1 MGFDPLLK
9 KCKKK
14 EFSSY
19 MSRPLRI
26 EFPGA
31 TYHVE
36 SKGGPEAEV
45 FRDEDDKK
53 SFLDVLT
60 NVVARFGWLVHSYS
74 IMRSSYRIVLEVPK
88 GNLSR
93 GMRQLNGVY
102 TQIYNKKH
110 GLSGPVFQGR
120 FKSILFEKK
129 LFLLPLCK
137 HVVSRDSDGQVF
149 KYEKYKWSSYRA
161 SAGEKS
167 PPEFLYLA
175 DVLAFFGK
183 EKSGSHRGYVE
194 YVSESLGSETPFS
207 KIKNQVLLGSPR
219 FLNEMQPIL
228 QGQRLEKKGPKRA
241 TRRKS
246 LGALFKKIETKSRL
260 ERNELINRAHLEFGY
275 TLMEIGNQLGLHYTT
290 VSKVINK

>member
-1 MGFDPLLK
+1 
-9 KCKKK
+9 
-14 EFSSY
+14 

-36 SKGGPEAEV
+36 SKAGSGNEV

-53 SFLDVLT
+53 SFLNVLA

-74 IMRSSYRIVLEVPK
+74 VMNGSYRIILEVPK

-110 GLSGPVFQGR
+110 DLSGPVFQGR

-129 LFLLPLCK
+129 SFLLPLCK
-137 HVVSRDSDGQVF
+137 HVVSRDSDGQNF
-149 KYEKYKWSSYRA
+149 KYEGYKWSSYRA
-161 SAGEKS
+161 TAGEKT
-167 PPEFLYLA
+167 PPEFLHLA

-183 EKSGSHRGYVE
+183 EKTQSHKKYIK
-194 YVSESLGSETPFS
+194 YVSESLGGESPLA

-228 QGQRLEKKGPKRA
+228 QGQRLEKKSPKRA

-246 LGALFKKIETKSRL
+246 LRALFKKVETKSRH
-260 ERNELINRAHLEFGY
+260 ERNQLINRAHLEYGY
-275 TLMEIGNQLGLHYTT
+275 TLMEIGDQLGLHYTT

>member
-1 MGFDPLLK
+1 
-9 KCKKK
+9 
-14 EFSSY
+14 

-36 SKGGPEAEV
+36 SKARPEAKV
-45 FRDEDDKK
+45 FQDDDDKK

-60 NVVARFGWLVHSYS
+60 NVVTRFGWLVHSYS

-110 GLSGPVFQGR
+110 DLSGPVFQGR

-129 LFLLPLCK
+129 SFLLPLCK
-137 HVVSRDSDGQVF
+137 HVVSKDSDGQAF

-161 SAGEKS
+161 TAGEKS
-167 PPEFLYLA
+167 PPEFLYIA
-175 DVLAFFGK
+175 DVLAVIGK

-194 YVSESLGSETPFS
+194 YVSESSGSETPFS

-228 QGQRLEKKGPKRA
+228 QGQRLEKKGPKRV

-246 LGALFKKIETKSRL
+246 LGALF
-260 ERNELINRAHLEFGY
+260 
-275 TLMEIGNQLGLHYTT
+275 
-290 VSKVINK
+290 

>member
-1 MGFDPLLK
+1 
-9 KCKKK
+9 
-14 EFSSY
+14 

-194 YVSESLGSETPFS
+194 YVSESSGSETPFS

-246 LGALFKKIETKSRL
+246 LSALFKKVETKSRL

>member
-137 HVVSRDSDGQVF
+137 HVVSRDSDGQAF

-167 PPEFLYLA
+167 APEFLYLA

-194 YVSESLGSETPFS
+194 YVSESSGSETPFS

-246 LGALFKKIETKSRL
+246 LSALFKKVETKSRL

>member
-1 MGFDPLLK
+1 
-9 KCKKK
+9 
-14 EFSSY
+14 

-120 FKSILFEKK
+120 FKSILFE
-129 LFLLPLCK
+129 
-137 HVVSRDSDGQVF
+137 
-149 KYEKYKWSSYRA
+149 
-161 SAGEKS
+161 
-167 PPEFLYLA
+167 
-175 DVLAFFGK
+175 
-183 EKSGSHRGYVE
+183 
-194 YVSESLGSETPFS
+194 
-207 KIKNQVLLGSPR
+207 N
-219 FLNEMQPIL
+219 
-228 QGQRLEKKGPKRA
+228 
-241 TRRKS
+241 
-246 LGALFKKIETKSRL
+246 
-260 ERNELINRAHLEFGY
+260 
-275 TLMEIGNQLGLHYTT
+275 
-290 VSKVINK
+290 

>member
-1 MGFDPLLK
+1 
-9 KCKKK
+9 
-14 EFSSY
+14 

-36 SKGGPEAEV
+36 SKARPEAEV

-60 NVVARFGWLVHSYS
+60 NVVTRFGWLVHSYS

-110 GLSGPVFQGR
+110 DLSGPVFQGR

-129 LFLLPLCK
+129 SFLLPLCK
-137 HVVSRDSDGQVF
+137 HVVSKDSDGQAF
-149 KYEKYKWSSYRA
+149 KFEKYKWSSYRA
-161 SAGEKS
+161 TAGEKS
-167 PPEFLYLA
+167 PPEFLYIA

-183 EKSGSHRGYVE
+183 EKSRSQRGYVE
-194 YVSESLGSETPFS
+194 YVSESSGSETPFS

-241 TRRKS
+241 IRRKS
-246 LGALFKKIETKSRL
+246 LGALFKKVETKSRH